1 VWATLATCTATSVWA
16 EPLRNGFDLAGASIP
31 LDEVL
36 HGGPPRDG
44 IPALDHPPHASAAD
58 ATWADD
64 QPVIGVSWQGQAR
77 AYPIAIL
84 SWHELVN
91 DTLGEHPVL
100 VSYCPLCG
108 SGLVFDR
115 SVAGSELDFGVS
127 GLLYRSDLLMYDRQ
141 TESLWSQIGAR
152 AVSGDLVGSRLQ
164 LVRSAMMPWEDWRA
178 AHPDTTVLTRE
189 TGHGRDYD
197 RSPYGDYAS
206 SSRLAFP
213 VARDPRY
220 HPKELTVGLRGPQ
233 GESRAYPAFEVL
245 GAGGIVEEAFAG
257 QSVRISFDRESR
269 TFRVEAP
276 DPIEVV
282 ESYWFAWAAFHP
294 TTTVFTTSPVRGAG
308 AKGEVD
314 ALTDE

>member
-1 VWATLATCTATSVWA
+1 MATSVWA

-44 IPALDHPPHASAAD
+44 IPALDQPPHVSAAD
-58 ATWADD
+58 ALWTDE

-91 DTLGEHPVL
+91 DTLGERPVL

-108 SGLVFDR
+108 SGIVFDR

-152 AVSGDLVGSRLQ
+152 AVSGELVGRRLQ
-164 LVRSAMMPWEDWRA
+164 LVRSAMMPWGDWRA

-197 RSPYGDYAS
+197 HPPYGDYAS
-206 SSRLAFP
+206 SYRLAFP
-213 VARDPRY
+213 VPRNPRY

-245 GAGGIVEEAFAG
+245 RAGGSVEEAFAG
-257 QSVRISFDRESR
+257 QAVRVSFDRESR

-294 TTTVFTTSPVRGAG
+294 ATTVFTTSPVRSTG

-314 ALTDE
+314 VPTDE

>member
-1 VWATLATCTATSVWA
+1 MATGVRA

-44 IPALDHPPHASAAD
+44 IPALDHPPHASAAGAPWTD
-58 ATWADD
+58 E
-64 QPVIGVSWQGQAR
+64 QLVIGVSRKGQAR

-84 SWHELVN
+84 GWHELVN

-108 SGLVFDR
+108 SGIVFDR
-115 SVAGSELDFGVS
+115 SIKGSELDFGVS

-152 AVSGDLVGSRLQ
+152 AVSGELVGSRLQ
-164 LVRSAMMPWEDWRA
+164 LVRSAMMSWGDWRA

-189 TGHGRDYD
+189 TGHARDYD
-197 RSPYGDYAS
+197 RLPYADHATS
-206 SSRLAFP
+206 SKLAFP

-220 HPKELTVGLRGPQ
+220 HPKELTVGLRGPR

-245 GAGGIVEEAFAG
+245 GAGGRVEEAFAG
-257 QSVRISFDRESR
+257 RPVRISFDRESR

-276 DPIEVV
+276 DSIEVV

-294 TTTVFTTSPVRGAG
+294 DTTVFTTSPVRSAG
-308 AKGEVD
+308 AKGEAD
-314 ALTDE
+314 ASSDE